1 MIAEDAVHRMFYYLL
16 KEEYKESEK
25 VTESLLIKCLLKG
38 LSREKLFKRGNLG
51 GKIKMKHGN
60 DPLWTS
66 ELFEN
71 PLVVLLTE
79 HKEIQTTSTKI
90 KYKKGHLGYRLA
102 SGYEI
107 ENELFVSPDETSDS
121 YKELKKDTVCDAKEK
136 VLKMKDAIH
145 NKIVE
150 KFESNNEKLVKM
162 MEAATKSNEIMQF
175 LEELESNTDEN
186 FSSLRESLCGIS
198 QSQNDVSRDI
208 KALQSKVDLIITIL
222 KGENNALVDDKRKI
236 SITDSNRGSPS

>member
-1 MIAEDAVHRMFYYLL
+1 MLL
-16 KEEYKESEK
+16 K
-25 VTESLLIKCLLKG
+25 
-38 LSREKLFKRGNLG
+38 
-51 GKIKMKHGN
+51 KIY
-60 DPLWTS
+60 L
-66 ELFEN
+66 
-71 PLVVLLTE
+71 
-79 HKEIQTTSTKI
+79 
-90 KYKKGHLGYRLA
+90 YRHA

-107 ENELFVSPDETSDS
+107 ENELFVCPDETSDS
-121 YKELKKDTVCDAKEK
+121 YKELQRDIVCDAKEN
-136 VLKMKDAIH
+136 VLKMKDEIH

-208 KALQSKVDLIITIL
+208 KALQSKVDLIITHL
-222 KGENNALVDDKRKI
+222 MGENSALVDDKRKI
-236 SITDSNRGSPS
+236 LMTDPNRGSPSYERFAMCESQVLLS